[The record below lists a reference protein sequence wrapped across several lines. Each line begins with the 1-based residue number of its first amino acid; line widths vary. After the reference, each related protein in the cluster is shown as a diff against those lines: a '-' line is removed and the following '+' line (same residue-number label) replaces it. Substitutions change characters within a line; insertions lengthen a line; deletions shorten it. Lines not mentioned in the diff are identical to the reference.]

1 MTGKLVNESKWW
13 NVFDLKNSNKLWV
26 DLIKLDDILFKRV
39 ALIIIWAVLMFTI
52 HHAQHPTDIYRLQRA
67 VCGTSAQ
74 KPNPSHSVNHSM
86 LILSVYTVPLWWTCS
101 AVSVFVGSILSLS
114 PLDCLLLFQE
124 SLQTS
129 QTCRFRAKSLSKL
142 EKIAIINAKWVDLS
156 HKLTVYH
163 FVLCTSNYFHHSCV
177 YIFITFIFASYVLL
191 LPALRPLSLNNKQRF
206 CVVNGEWWMKD
217 GGN

>member
-13 NVFDLKNSNKLWV
+13 NVFDLKNGNKLWV

-101 AVSVFVGSILSLS
+101 AVSVFVRSILSLS
-114 PLDCLLLFQE
+114 PLIVCCYFKKAYKHP
-124 SLQTS
+124 
-129 QTCRFRAKSLSKL
+129 RPAGL
-142 EKIAIINAKWVDLS
+142 EPKACQNWKKIAIINAKWVDLS
-156 HKLTVYH
+156 HK
-163 FVLCTSNYFHHSCV
+163 
-177 YIFITFIFASYVLL
+177 
-191 LPALRPLSLNNKQRF
+191 
-206 CVVNGEWWMKD
+206 
-217 GGN
+217 